1 MIIVFEVVIDSLID
15 TLKLVPFLFIAFF
28 IIELLEHKFSSYTKK
43 IIEKSGCFGPLI
55 GGVLGIFPQ
64 CGFSVMATNLYVM
77 KIISMGTLISVFLST
92 SDEMLPLLLS
102 HNIALGIIFKIL
114 ALKVVIAIFWGFVI
128 DLLFKSNIVDSKH
141 NEICQKEECHCE
153 ESLIKSAIKHTISI
167 TIFIFFCILVLNG
180 AMDLLGKDI
189 FYKFLSKNNIFTPFV
204 ISVIGLIPSCG
215 ASVIITELFLNNI
228 IPFSSLLA
236 GLLASSGV
244 AIVILF
250 KTNSNVKNS
259 LKILLLLYG
268 ISVLSGLVVEFFES
282 FL

>member
-1 MIIVFEVVIDSLID
+1 MIILLEVVIDSLFD
-15 TLKLVPFLFIAFF
+15 TLKLVPFLFIAFL
-28 IIELLEHKFSSYTKK
+28 IIELLEHKFSNYTKK

-55 GGVLGIFPQ
+55 GGLLGIFPQ

-77 KIISMGTLISVFLST
+77 KIISMGTLVSVYLST

-102 HNIALGIIFKIL
+102 HNVAFNTVFKIL
-114 ALKVVIAIFWGFVI
+114 VFKLIIAIFWGFII
-128 DLLFKSNIVDSKH
+128 DLLFKSNIANSKH
-141 NEICQKEECHCE
+141 NEICQREECHCE
-153 ESLIKSAIKHTISI
+153 RGIIRSTIKHTISI

-180 AMDLLGKDI
+180 AMELLGKNL
-189 FYKFLSKNNIFTPFV
+189 FYKLLSKNSVFTPFI
-204 ISVIGLIPSCG
+204 ISMVGLIPSCG
-215 ASVIITELFLNNI
+215 ASVIITELYLNSI

-250 KTNSNVKNS
+250 KTNSNIKNS
-259 LKILLLLYG
+259 LKVLMILYG
-268 ISVLSGLVVEFFES
+268 ISVLSGLVVEFIES